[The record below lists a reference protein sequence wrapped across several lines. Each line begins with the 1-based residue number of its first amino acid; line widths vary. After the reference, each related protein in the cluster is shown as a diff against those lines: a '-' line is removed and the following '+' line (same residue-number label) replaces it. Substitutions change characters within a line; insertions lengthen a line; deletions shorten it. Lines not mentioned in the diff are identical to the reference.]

1 MLLSRRRMLQG
12 AAAIAF
18 AKLDRTAFA
27 EDQPAVPIVFVHGDS
42 DLAAT
47 WETQIWRFES
57 NGYPR
62 DRLFAISFTDPQ
74 ARDDDTVAQPNRS
87 STQDQI
93 RELTAFID
101 GVRAKTGAP
110 KVALVALSRGGYATR
125 EYVAANPASVEK
137 AALGGT
143 PNHGVWATDFLLGSE
158 YNGRGPFLTKLD
170 SGDSEVTPG
179 VPFMTLR
186 SDGFDLYAQP
196 DGAIVFHKPGMPLNV
211 TAEGPE
217 LKGAANVLLGEVD
230 HRETALSPVAFAQ
243 IYAFIT
249 GREPSRIAIAP
260 EANVVVNGR
269 VTGVVDGTPT
279 NRPVEGAKVEIYRV
293 SADTGERQGAA
304 ALSKTTGADGV
315 WGPATFDPTSA
326 LEFVVTSPG
335 APVTHVYRSPLPR
348 SFDKLDLR
356 AGPVFPSKDDAGAA
370 AVVRMDRPRGYF
382 GLPRDVVLL
391 DGKEP
396 TDIPHGVPAAW
407 HATLRLPAFE
417 DRPIVGEFNEERI
430 VARPWPGKDGHYTI
444 LELTG

>member
-1 MLLSRRRMLQG
+1 MLNRRRLLQG
-12 AAAIAF
+12 SAALALAGLRRAAF
-18 AKLDRTAFA
+18 AQ
-27 EDQPAVPIVFVHGDS
+27 EQPPVPIVFVHGDS
-42 DLAAT
+42 DLAAI
-47 WETQIWRFES
+47 WEAQIWRFES

-87 STQDQI
+87 STQDQL
-93 RELTAFID
+93 RELTTFID
-101 GVRAKTGAP
+101 DVKAKTGAP
-110 KVALVALSRGGYATR
+110 KVAIVALSRGGYATG
-125 EYVAANPASVEK
+125 EYVAANPGSVEK

-158 YNGRGPFLTKLD
+158 YNGRGPFLKKLD
-170 SGDSEVTPG
+170 AGDREVTPG
-179 VPFMTLR
+179 VPFLTLR

-196 DGAIVFHKPGMPLNV
+196 DGAIVFQKPGMPLNV

-217 LKGAANVLLGEVD
+217 LKGATNVLLGEVD
-230 HRETALSPVAFAQ
+230 HRETALSPEAFAK

-260 EANVVVNGR
+260 ETEVVLNGR
-269 VTGVVDGTPT
+269 VTGVVSGTPT
-279 NRPVEGAKVEIYRV
+279 NRPVEGAKVHIYRV

-315 WGPATFDPTSA
+315 WGPATFDPTTA
-326 LEFVVTSPG
+326 LEFVVAAPG
-335 APVTHVYRSPLPR
+335 APVPHIYRSPLPR

-396 TDIPHGVPAAW
+396 ADIPHGVPAVW
-407 HATLRLPAFE
+407 HTALRLPALE
-417 DRPIVGEFNEERI
+417 DRPIIGEFNEERI
-430 VARPWPGKDGHYTI
+430 VAGPWPAKEGHYTI

>member
-1 MLLSRRRMLQG
+1 MLNRRRLLQG
-12 AAAIAF
+12 SGALVLAGF
-18 AKLDRTAFA
+18 GRTAFA
-27 EDQPAVPIVFVHGDS
+27 QEQSPIPIVFVHGDS

-74 ARDDDTVAQPNRS
+74 ARDDDTVAQVNRS
-87 STQDQI
+87 STADQL

-101 GVRAKTGAP
+101 DVKAKTGAP
-110 KVALVALSRGGYATR
+110 KVAIVALSRGGYATR
-125 EYVAANPASVEK
+125 EYVAAHPGSVAK

-143 PNHGVWATDFLLGSE
+143 PNHGVWATDFLPGSE

-170 SGDSEVTPG
+170 AGDTEVTPE
-179 VPFMTLR
+179 VSFLTLR

-196 DGAIVFHKPGMPLNV
+196 DGAIVFHKPGMALNV
-211 TAEGPE
+211 TADGPA
-217 LKGAANVLLGEVD
+217 LKGATNVLLGQVD
-230 HRETALSPVAFAQ
+230 HRETALGPVAFAE
-243 IYAFIT
+243 IYRFIT

-260 EANVVVNGR
+260 EAEVVLNGR
-269 VTGVVDGTPT
+269 VTGVVGGTPT
-279 NRPVEGAKVEIYRV
+279 NRPLEGAKVEIYRI
-293 SADTGERQGAA
+293 SAETGERQGAA

-315 WGPATFDPTSA
+315 WGPATFDPNTA
-326 LEFVVTSPG
+326 LEFVVAAPG
-335 APVTHVYRSPLPR
+335 APVTHIYRSPLPR

-356 AGPVFPSKDDAGAA
+356 PAVPAKEDADAA
-370 AVVRMDRPRGYF
+370 AIVRMDRPRGYF

-391 DGKEP
+391 DGNEP
-396 TDIPHGVPAAW
+396 ADIPHGVPVAW
-407 HATLRLPAFE
+407 HTTLRLPALE

-430 VARPWPGKDGHYTI
+430 VGRPWPAKEGHMTI

>member
-1 MLLSRRRMLQG
+1 MPLTRRRMLQG
-12 AAAIAF
+12 TAALAF
-18 AKLDRTAFA
+18 AALDRTAFA

-74 ARDDDTVAQPNRS
+74 ARDDDTVPQANRS

-93 RELTAFID
+93 RELTGFID
-101 GVRAKTGAP
+101 GVKAQTGAP
-110 KVALVALSRGGYATR
+110 KVALVARSRGGYATR
-125 EYVAANPASVEK
+125 EYVAANPASVVS

-143 PNHGVWATDFLLGSE
+143 PNHGVFAIDAMLGSE
-158 YNGRGPFLTKLD
+158 YNGHGPFLQKLD
-170 SGDSEVTPG
+170 AGDSEVTTG
-179 VPFMTLR
+179 VPFLTLR

-196 DGAIVFHKPGMPLNV
+196 DGAIVFGKPGMPLNV
-211 TAEGPE
+211 TADGPA
-217 LKGAANVLLGEVD
+217 LKGANNVLLGEVD

-243 IYAFIT
+243 IYKFIT
-249 GREPSRIAIAP
+249 GREPERIAIAP
-260 EANVVVNGR
+260 EAAVVLNGR

-279 NRPVEGAKVEIYRV
+279 NRPVEGAKVEVHRV
-293 SADTGERQGAA
+293 SAETGERQGAA
-304 ALSKTTGADGV
+304 ALTKTTGADGV
-315 WGPATFDPTSA
+315 WGPVTVDPATP
-326 LEFVVTSPG
+326 LEFVVAASG
-335 APVTHVYRSPLPR
+335 APITHIYRSPLPR

-356 AGPVFPSKDDAGAA
+356 SAAPAKDDAGAA

-382 GLPRDVVLL
+382 GLPRDIVLL

-396 TDIPHGVPAAW
+396 ADVPHGVPDVW
-407 HATLRLPAFE
+407 HTYLRLPAFE
-417 DRPIVGEFNEERI
+417 DRPIIGEFNEERI
-430 VARPWPGKDGHYTI
+430 VARPWPAKDGHYTM

>member
-1 MLLSRRRMLQG
+1 MLNRRRLLQG
-12 AAAIAF
+12 SATLAF
-18 AKLDRTAFA
+18 AGFQRPAFA
-27 EDQPAVPIVFVHGDS
+27 QDQPTVPIVFVHGDS

-74 ARDDDTVAQPNRS
+74 ARDDDSVAQANRS
-87 STQDQI
+87 STEDQL

-101 GVRAKTGAP
+101 SVKAKTGAP

-143 PNHGVWATDFLLGSE
+143 PNHGVWATDVLLGSE
-158 YNGRGPFLTKLD
+158 YNGRGPFLKKLD
-170 SGDSEVTPG
+170 AGESEVTPG

-196 DGAIVFHKPGMPLNV
+196 DGAIVFQKPGMALNV
-211 TAEGPE
+211 TADGPE
-217 LKGAANVLLGEVD
+217 LKGATNVLLGQVD
-230 HRETALSPVAFAQ
+230 HRETALSPVAFAE
-243 IYAFIT
+243 IYRFIT
-249 GREPSRIAIAP
+249 GRAPSRIAIAP
-260 EANVVVNGR
+260 EAEVVLNGR
-269 VTGVVDGTPT
+269 VTGVVAGTPT
-279 NRPVEGAKVEIYRV
+279 NRPVEGAKVDVYRV

-315 WGPATFDPTSA
+315 WGPATFHAATA
-326 LEFVVTSPG
+326 LEFVVAAPG
-335 APVTHVYRSPLPR
+335 APITHIYRSPLPR
-348 SFDKLDLR
+348 SFAELDLR
-356 AGPVFPSKDDAGAA
+356 PAAAPGKEDSGAA
-370 AVVRMDRPRGYF
+370 AVIRMDRPRGYF

-396 TDIPHGVPAAW
+396 ADIPHGVPAVW
-407 HATLRLPAFE
+407 HTTVRLQALE
-417 DRPIVGEFNEERI
+417 NRPIVGAFNEERI
-430 VARPWPGKDGHYTI
+430 VGRPRPAGEGHMTI